1 MQLLKRRT
9 FNDYFSDSFGFIKE
23 NGGHFFKNYFIIAS
37 IPIAL
42 VILFYYF
49 YFQSIMN
56 FDGFGRG
63 YAGVIENYIS
73 NNPLV
78 FVLALILFIFVF
90 TVFALIQYAYT
101 PIYMN
106 LYLKKG
112 TDFTFREIL
121 NSIFKENLGKLLAF
135 FFFSLL
141 LAIPV
146 YFAVGVI
153 SIILIITI
161 VGWIIPSIVM
171 MLWYNMALFGYID
184 GEKGLWDSFNYSWKL
199 IFNNFWRNVGAVTI
213 LVVIVFFIS
222 FGLSLLMNLISG
234 AATFTVGINGGST
247 VLVIIMLITT
257 SITQIVGIFLQ
268 MLIQIMN
275 GIIYYTSVEE
285 LENKSSLT
293 EIDKIGLGE

>member
-37 IPIAL
+37 VPIAL

-49 YFQSIMN
+49 YFQSMMN
-56 FDGFGRG
+56 LEGFGRG
-63 YAGVIENYIS
+63 YTSTLENYFS
-73 NNPLV
+73 SNPLV
-78 FVLALILFIFVF
+78 FVIAIIVFIFVF

-106 LYLKKG
+106 LYLKKS
-112 TDFTFREIL
+112 TDFSFREIMS
-121 NSIFKENLGKLLAF
+121 SIFKENLGKLLGF

-146 YFAVGVI
+146 YFVMGVAML
-153 SIILIITI
+153 ILILTI
-161 VGWIIPSIVM
+161 VGWIIPPVVA
-171 MLWYNMALFGYID
+171 MLWYNMALFEYVD
-184 GEKGLWDSFNYSWKL
+184 GEKGLWESFNYSWKL
-199 IFNNFWRNVGAVTI
+199 IFKNFWKNVGAVTI
-213 LVVIVFFIS
+213 FTVIVVFIN
-222 FGLSLLMNLISG
+222 FGFSMLMNVISG
-234 AATFTVGINGGST
+234 AATFTIGINGSST
-247 VLVIIMLITT
+247 VLVIILLMVTLIT
-257 SITQIVGIFLQ
+257 QVVGIFLQ

-275 GIIYYTSVEE
+275 GVVYYSSVEE
-285 LENKSSLT
+285 LENKSGMT

>member
-37 IPIAL
+37 VPMAL

-49 YFQSIMN
+49 YLQSVFN
-56 FDGFGRG
+56 LEGLGRG
-63 YAGVIENYIS
+63 YASSFENYFTS
-73 NNPLV
+73 NPLV
-78 FVLALILFIFVF
+78 FVLAIIIFIFVF
-90 TVFALIQYAYT
+90 TVFALVQYAYT

-112 TDFTFREIL
+112 TDFTFKEIMG
-121 NSIFKENLGKLLAF
+121 SIFKENLGKLLGF
-135 FFFSLL
+135 FFFSIL

-153 SIILIITI
+153 SLILIITI
-161 VGWIIPSIVM
+161 VGWIIPIIVM
-171 MLWYNMALFGYID
+171 MLWYNMALFAFID
-184 GEKGLWDSFNYSWKL
+184 GEKGLWDSFNYAWKL
-199 IFNNFWRNVGAVTI
+199 IFRNFWKNVGAVTI
-213 LVVIVFFIS
+213 FTVIIAFIS
-222 FGLSLLMNLISG
+222 FGFSMLMNIISG

-257 SITQIVGIFLQ
+257 AITQIVSIFLQ

-275 GIIYYTSVEE
+275 GIVYYSSVEE
-285 LENKSSLT
+285 LENKSGMT